1 MIGLQVTL
9 MIGKVVRMTMM
20 MIGMIGLQVGL
31 MTVVGLMIEEAV
43 RWIAGVVPIGIVKL
57 GL

>member
-1 MIGLQVTL
+1 MT
-9 MIGKVVRMTMM
+9 MTMM
-20 MIGMIGLQVGL
+20 MMIGQAVLMIRLQVGL

-43 RWIAGVVPIGIVKL
+43 HGIAGMVPIGIAKL

>member
-1 MIGLQVTL
+1 
-9 MIGKVVRMTMM
+9 
-20 MIGMIGLQVGL
+20 
-31 MTVVGLMIEEAV
+31 VVGLMIEEAV

>member
-1 MIGLQVTL
+1 
-9 MIGKVVRMTMM
+9 M